1 MSSGSYGDGLAGM
14 EAANRRVVVDVEIR
28 GVHAALLDP
37 ALELLE
43 LRAVRCRHDRCQTND
58 DDEDRRLVSS
68 EPSLNEKKAAAAAV
82 ARSQQRGGQQRTQD
96 AGQGEDHN
104 KACHWGRRERESE
117 HETTRADT
125 SSERPMTRRKRE
137 REERRGA
144 TTSSETSDTEN
155 TKIGINAG
163 APWRSLIT
171 TEHSRANS
179 IARSEARERP
189 KSARGFLI
197 SFARASS
204 ASASSLSSLL
214 SRCCCFCLRALSLSI
229 DPPLL
234 VVVVV
239 QAA

>member
-14 EAANRRVVVDVEIR
+14 EAANRGVVVDVEIR

-104 KACHWGRRERESE
+104 KACHWGRRERARDDTDEQRATDDEAQARARREKRSDDE
-117 HETTRADT
+117 QRDERHRKHENRNKCGCALEEPYHDGTLACEFHRAVGG
-125 SSERPMTRRKRE
+125 S
-137 REERRGA
+137 GA
-144 TTSSETSDTEN
+144 T
-155 TKIGINAG
+155 
-163 APWRSLIT
+163 
-171 TEHSRANS
+171 
-179 IARSEARERP
+179 
-189 KSARGFLI
+189 
-197 SFARASS
+197 
-204 ASASSLSSLL
+204 
-214 SRCCCFCLRALSLSI
+214 
-229 DPPLL
+229 
-234 VVVVV
+234 
-239 QAA
+239 